1 MTTRSDQKE
10 RPAPTTLDVNHSM
23 KRRKFLQTT
32 SRLAVIMATNAG
44 ALSTIENPSRER
56 AIDAGWFG
64 KSRRFADLPMSRVAY
79 VEHGRGPAALFI
91 HG

>member
-1 MTTRSDQKE
+1 
-10 RPAPTTLDVNHSM
+10 M

>member
-1 MTTRSDQKE
+1 
-10 RPAPTTLDVNHSM
+10 
-23 KRRKFLQTT
+23 
-32 SRLAVIMATNAG
+32 MATNAG